1 MKKLN
6 IKQMVLCGFAMAV
19 IFVLTAFVAVP
30 IGQFGYV
37 NLGDSG
43 VMLFASI
50 LNPSL
55 AFLCGGLGSAIADL
69 YLGYSQ
75 YALFTFLI
83 KGVEAYIASLCFKFF
98 KNKVAYFGFLLA
110 IVIMVFGYYVT
121 DALLYGDFIVALG
134 GVGFNFMQGMVSC
147 VATCILSGFFTKT
160 ANKYFVE

>member
-1 MKKLN
+1 MKKTN
-6 IKQMVLCGFAMAV
+6 IKQIVLCGFAMAI

-55 AFLCGGLGSAIADL
+55 AFLCGGLGSALADL

-75 YALFTFLI
+75 YALFTFLV
-83 KGVEAYIASLCFKFF
+83 KGIEGIIVSLCFKYIN
-98 KNKVAYFGFLLA
+98 NKMSYFGYLLA
-110 IVIMVFGYYVT
+110 IVMMVFGYYLT

-134 GVGFNFMQGMVSC
+134 GVGFNFMQGLVSC
-147 VATCILSGFFTKT
+147 VATCLLSNFFVKIATK
-160 ANKYFVE
+160 YL